1 VFHVLDFS
9 AIFLLIAG
17 TYTPILL
24 IGFSHSPFH
33 SLILFIAMWTI
44 AIVGVG
50 YSSYAD
56 PHDAKWKKLMILY
69 LAMSYSSLVCAKPF
83 VETFDTM
90 AWVLIAAGG
99 AFYTAGVWF
108 IANDAVVPIYHT
120 IWHICVI
127 FGSGCHFFC
136 ILLYIVPMD
145 VVERPSHDLTF
156 AHIIDNLFFAIPIS
170 KLFAGWD
177 GGHFDL

>member
-1 VFHVLDFS
+1 MGYSVLCQVACGIFSFTLFFMYLASTLYHSFVHCTCARHVFHVLDFS

-33 SLILFIAMWTI
+33 SLILFIAMWVI

-56 PHDAKWKKLMILY
+56 PHDSKWKKLMILY

-83 VETFDTM
+83 VETFATM

-108 IANDAVVPIYHT
+108 IANDAVVP
-120 IWHICVI
+120 
-127 FGSGCHFFC
+127 
-136 ILLYIVPMD
+136 
-145 VVERPSHDLTF
+145 
-156 AHIIDNLFFAIPIS
+156 
-170 KLFAGWD
+170 
-177 GGHFDL
+177 